1 MIFTKKGGK
10 ETFSKASIAKIT
22 EYISNKDKLGEVLL
36 KRQ

>member
-10 ETFSKASIAKIT
+10 DTFSDAAITKIT
-22 EYISNKDKLGEVLL
+22 GYFGNKDKLGEVLP